1 LELNYKVLIKPGT
14 LFGPSGAGYARVSF
28 GVDEGRSIE
37 ALRRMELYMDNKPL
51 MKTEKIRL
59 AA

>member
-1 LELNYKVLIKPGT
+1 LIKPGT
-14 LFGPSGAGYARVSF
+14 FFGPSGAGYARVSF

-37 ALRRMELYMDNKPL
+37 ALRRMELYLENKPL
-51 MKTEKIRL
+51 MKPEQIRL